1 MAFFVATLH
10 YKNVPQLSLSLLL
23 NKPALHAESSQEQ
36 TRTLVEKDSS
46 NDDRT
51 DSDVSSNGPDGLATE
66 LSRLAISVP
75 SPADDETFL
84 SPDTGSIV
92 SSTSEEAQAA
102 KARSVVPREK
112 LNEYLVSD
120 GIAPITQPWLEWEK
134 ASDRTKQ
141 RYTSRT
147 VEIVSSV
154 LHTIS
159 PNDAGSLWQAIVSS
173 DAMNKALGARRIIA
187 DVKGLSRGSGGGLR
201 QCE

>member
-1 MAFFVATLH
+1 MAAHKSANAKGSHRMNSRQSAYILQNT
-10 YKNVPQLSLSLLL
+10 KSLIPSLPDQRLERTTTFAEPAAEQ
-23 NKPALHAESSQEQ
+23 PALHAESSQEQ

-141 RYTSRT
+141 
-147 VEIVSSV
+147 
-154 LHTIS
+154 TIH
-159 PNDAGSLWQAIVSS
+159 Q
-173 DAMNKALGARRIIA
+173 
-187 DVKGLSRGSGGGLR
+187 
-201 QCE
+201 